1 MWWSSPQK
9 GSCIW
14 DLTAQASGQALIRG
28 SESAGSATLCF
39 SFHTPLRHSL
49 ILHFS
54 SPRCLSAACRFVSS
68 FSPPPQD
75 LLCPSYHQREMSP
88 LTLCTA
94 KKGCFHQVGFL
105 LGCFCILIK
114 ILCVFAWVCGLTTY
128 YRNSRGALAITSAR
142 LCVLQMWSAD
152 DLLKPKFFH
161 QLRERAS
168 SEGWGKQELTRIGE
182 AAKRDT
188 LKHNRECW
196 EENRHW
202 GDKITSLI
210 EATKRKEK
218 KQH

>member
-1 MWWSSPQK
+1 MVWWSSPQK

-142 LCVLQMWSAD
+142 LCVLQM
-152 DLLKPKFFH
+152 
-161 QLRERAS
+161 
-168 SEGWGKQELTRIGE
+168 
-182 AAKRDT
+182 
-188 LKHNRECW
+188 
-196 EENRHW
+196 
-202 GDKITSLI
+202 
-210 EATKRKEK
+210 
-218 KQH
+218 